1 MAKNSLSENS
11 SFVLPSHRGLT
22 PLEIIE
28 DCMEKMQVLS
38 GLGISNAQQIE
49 QAQCLQLLS
58 MLDDWNAIAQHQLKT
73 VMTTY
78 TEPKQSV

>member
-1 MAKNSLSENS
+1 MANTILSENS

-28 DCMEKMQVLS
+28 DCMEKIQVLS
-38 GLGISNAQQIE
+38 MLGIANAQQAE

-73 VMTTY
+73 IMTTY
-78 TEPKQSV
+78 TKPGQSL

>member
-1 MAKNSLSENS
+1 MANTILSENS

-38 GLGISNAQQIE
+38 VLGIVNAQQIE
-49 QAQCLQLLS
+49 QAQCLQLWS
-58 MLDDWNAIAQHQLKT
+58 MMDDWNAIAKHQLKT

-78 TEPKQSV
+78 IEPEQSL

>member
-1 MAKNSLSENS
+1 MVKAIVSENS

-28 DCMEKMQVLS
+28 DCIEKIQFLS
-38 GLGISNAQQIE
+38 VLGIANAQQIE
-49 QAQCLQLLS
+49 QAQCLQLWS
-58 MLDDWNAIAQHQLKT
+58 MMDDWNAIAQHQLKT

-78 TEPKQSV
+78 TELE